1 MARRRIKLTFPQ
13 DLITEPLIYLLG
25 KNFEIVTNIRRA
37 DVRESMGWVV
47 LELDGQDQ
55 DIERGMQWI
64 TESGVRVDPVSGDV
78 VEG

>member
-13 DLITEPLIYLLG
+13 DMITEPLIYLLG

-37 DVRESMGWVV
+37 DVRENMGWVV
-47 LELDGQDQ
+47 LELEGEEQEMDVGL
-55 DIERGMQWI
+55 QWI